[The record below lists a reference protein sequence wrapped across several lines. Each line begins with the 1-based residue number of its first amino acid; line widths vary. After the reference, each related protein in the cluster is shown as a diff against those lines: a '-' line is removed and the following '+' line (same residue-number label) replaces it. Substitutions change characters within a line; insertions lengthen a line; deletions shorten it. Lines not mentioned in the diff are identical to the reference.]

1 MIGRNE
7 ATIQKGRRNSSVCQ
21 QPVDRRVWKSGWR
34 GHRSYLDLVKKE
46 YRASA
51 IKPVDAR
58 YGIDRQYRPAQ
69 ARANFFKRMTAR
81 YKK

>member
-1 MIGRNE
+1 
-7 ATIQKGRRNSSVCQ
+7 
-21 QPVDRRVWKSGWR
+21 
-34 GHRSYLDLVKKE
+34 
-46 YRASA
+46 
-51 IKPVDAR
+51 VDAR